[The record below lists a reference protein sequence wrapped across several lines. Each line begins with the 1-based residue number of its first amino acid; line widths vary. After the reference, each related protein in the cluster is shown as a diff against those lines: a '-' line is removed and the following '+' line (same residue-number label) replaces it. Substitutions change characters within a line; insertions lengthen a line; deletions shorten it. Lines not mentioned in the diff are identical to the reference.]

1 VGLLQRL
8 LGNRITGTIIT
19 SKVGKDALSV
29 SPSIEIEGDE
39 LVLRMHAPAIDPSTV
54 ELDTHDDHLHLR
66 ASGTKPDG
74 SKVKIEETMRISGAD
89 ESRARVATEGDDLVI
104 RLPRG

>member
-8 LGNRITGTIIT
+8 LGNRITGTIMT
-19 SKVGKDALSV
+19 SHVTEGAVPLA
-29 SPSIEIEGDE
+29 PSIELEGDE
-39 LVLRMHAPAIDPSTV
+39 LVLRMHAPMIDPSTV
-54 ELDTHDDHLHLR
+54 ELDTHDDHLRLK

-74 SKVKIEETMRISGAD
+74 SNVKIEETIRVSGGD
-89 ESRARVATEGDDLVI
+89 ESRAHVAKEGDDLVI